1 MDNGKEALKIA
12 RNLIRVGL
20 VNSSNP
26 NKGTVKVLFPDKD
39 NIVSNDLPMLSFI
52 SHMPSV
58 GEQVL
63 CLFLGNG
70 LEEGFCL
77 GSFYSQINL
86 PRGMEDR

>member
-1 MDNGKEALKIA
+1 MDTGKEALKIA
-12 RNLIRVGL
+12 RNLIKVGL
-20 VNSSNP
+20 VNSRDT

-39 NIVSNDLPMLSFI
+39 NTVSNDLPILSCVN
-52 SHMPSV
+52 MPNV

-77 GSFYSQINL
+77 GSFYSQVNL
-86 PRGMEDR
+86 PPVE